1 LMRKHCLKLPASM
14 NCIIK

>member
-1 LMRKHCLKLPASM
+1 MRKHCLKLPASM